1 MVMGANAEF
10 SSAVPVVHQLQS
22 GLVGPEQSFYI
33 PVNQM
38 MTAGG
43 FALQV
48 ELTLADD
55 VQMCYSTD
63 STDATY
69 EISNCAWELE
79 LLELSQSSPTFNRH
93 SSSESTSMCGAE
105 RSHFLGRAK
114 CSCTTYQWFRCA
126 A

>member
-1 MVMGANAEF
+1 MATILEDICDYNHWVKVKDVLKTEAELKSELATTRNNMVMGANAEF

-55 VQMCYSTD
+55 VQVCYSTD
-63 STDATY
+63 SGGCD
-69 EISNCAWELE
+69 L
-79 LLELSQSSPTFNRH
+79 
-93 SSSESTSMCGAE
+93 
-105 RSHFLGRAK
+105 
-114 CSCTTYQWFRCA
+114 
-126 A
+126 

>member
-1 MVMGANAEF
+1 MGANA
-10 SSAVPVVHQLQS
+10 SSPPPFPVVHQLQS

-55 VQMCYSTD
+55 AS
-63 STDATY
+63 
-69 EISNCAWELE
+69 
-79 LLELSQSSPTFNRH
+79 LLLDGQYPGH
-93 SSSESTSMCGAE
+93 
-105 RSHFLGRAK
+105 L
-114 CSCTTYQWFRCA
+114 
-126 A
+126 